1 MISRE
6 EVDDK
11 IDQKE
16 RVDDGSN
23 YCPRNVVLIGEC
35 ESPRRRDAHEEYEDR
50 YEDVPGCL
58 ERVFREDDKRL

>member
-1 MISRE
+1 MIRRE
-6 EVDDK
+6 EVDDE

-35 ESPRRRDAHEEYEDR
+35 ESPWRRDAHEENEDR
-50 YEDVPGCL
+50 DEDVPECL
-58 ERVFREDDKRL
+58 ERVFRENDERL